1 MDVATLTTLV
11 AIIGC
16 LVGLAG
22 WSRNSKEDAEN
33 GEKRTSTIETKLD
46 FISEDIKDTKAEIRA
61 QRSEMSETKQ
71 LAITAMA
78 KAESA
83 HDRLDA
89 LEHND

>member
-1 MDVATLTTLV
+1 
-11 AIIGC
+11 
-16 LVGLAG
+16 
-22 WSRNSKEDAEN
+22 
-33 GEKRTSTIETKLD
+33 
-46 FISEDIKDTKAEIRA
+46 
-61 QRSEMSETKQ
+61 MSETKQ